1 MDLGQ
6 IFTTGNVASYM
17 VNLFTIPKDAR
28 IIEPCFGEG
37 AFLRALTDSGYSE
50 VDGYEIDRKL
60 FDNVKNKYTKYNL
73 VNADFLSCST
83 EQLYDGIIMNPPY
96 IRHEKINDLKELGV
110 SKEKLSEND
119 LFNSLPHTANMYMYF
134 IVKGF
139 SLLRMGGEMIVIFP
153 SSWINTRSGDSF
165 QKMIKEC
172 AGIKRRIHI
181 SGEVFEKNAL
191 VEVLILKLVKG
202 DLNTNYKTEYV
213 HLSNDEF
220 IKLDA
225 PEQSDMVSW
234 KTSFSKLANV
244 RRGLTTGY
252 NEMYIN
258 PNLNNKKYMRPI
270 ISSPKN
276 ICGFSTKDARKDWLF
291 APLDENLDKK
301 CIEYLKYW
309 KKIILENK
317 KPQTLLNKI
326 ATTKTWY
333 RLNLFDCEGIIF
345 SYFVRN
351 DMKFVMNEEQCIIRD
366 NFYIIYPKIDKWI
379 LFSLLNN
386 YYTYYQ
392 LESMGKKYGAGLLKL
407 QRYDIES
414 ITFPDIDAVKEN
426 DMHLL
431 KKYGSQLAQNGNRKC
446 IDDITKILSVYS
458 EYDFN
463 MIKQK
468 YETKRKK
475 RLEGL

>member
-1 MDLGQ
+1 M
-6 IFTTGNVASYM
+6 S
-17 VNLFTIPKDAR
+17 
-28 IIEPCFGEG
+28 
-37 AFLRALTDSGYSE
+37 
-50 VDGYEIDRKL
+50 
-60 FDNVKNKYTKYNL
+60 
-73 VNADFLSCST
+73 
-83 EQLYDGIIMNPPY
+83 
-96 IRHEKINDLKELGV
+96 
-110 SKEKLSEND
+110 
-119 LFNSLPHTANMYMYF
+119 
-134 IVKGF
+134 
-139 SLLRMGGEMIVIFP
+139 
-153 SSWINTRSGDSF
+153 
-165 QKMIKEC
+165 
-172 AGIKRRIHI
+172 
-181 SGEVFEKNAL
+181 
-191 VEVLILKLVKG
+191 
-202 DLNTNYKTEYV
+202 
-213 HLSNDEF
+213 
-220 IKLDA
+220 
-225 PEQSDMVSW
+225 
-234 KTSFSKLANV
+234 
-244 RRGLTTGY
+244 
-252 NEMYIN
+252 
-258 PNLNNKKYMRPI
+258 
-270 ISSPKN
+270 
-276 ICGFSTKDARKDWLF
+276 
-291 APLDENLDKK
+291 
-301 CIEYLKYW
+301 
-309 KKIILENK
+309 
-317 KPQTLLNKI
+317 NKI

-414 ITFPDIDAVKEN
+414 ITFPDIDAVKGN

-431 KKYGSQLAQNGNRKC
+431 KKYGSQLAQNGDRKC

>member
-6 IFTTGNVASYM
+6 IFTTSNVASYM

-28 IIEPCFGEG
+28 IMEPCFGEG

-50 VDGYEIDRKL
+50 VDGCEIDKKL
-60 FDNVKNKYTKYNL
+60 FDNVKNKYPKYNL
-73 VNADFLSCST
+73 INADFLSCNNDR
-83 EQLYDGIIMNPPY
+83 LYDGIIMNPPY
-96 IRHEKINDLKELGV
+96 IRHEKINDLVELGV
-110 SKEKLSEND
+110 SKEKLSKND
-119 LFNSLPHTANMYMYF
+119 LFYSLPNTANMYMYF

-165 QKMIKEC
+165 QKMIKAC
-172 AGIKRRIHI
+172 AGIKRQIHI

-191 VEVLILKLVKG
+191 VEVLILKLIKG
-202 DLNTNYKTEYV
+202 DLITNCKVEYV
-213 HLSNDEF
+213 RLSNDKF
-220 IKLDA
+220 INLDA
-225 PEQSDMVSW
+225 PEQSDVVSW

-258 PNLNNKKYMRPI
+258 PNLKNEKYMRPI
-270 ISSPKN
+270 ISSPKD
-276 ICGFSTKDARKDWLF
+276 ICGFSTKDAKKDWLF
-291 APLDENLDKK
+291 APLDEDLDKK
-301 CIEYLKYW
+301 CIEYVKYW
-309 KKIILENK
+309 KKRILENQ

-333 RLNLFDCEGIIF
+333 KLNLFECEGIIF

-351 DMKFVMNEEQCIIRD
+351 DMKFVMNEEQCLIRD
-366 NFYIIYPKIDKWI
+366 NFYIIFPKIDKWI

-392 LESMGKKYGAGLLKL
+392 LESLGKKYGAGLLKL
-407 QRYDIES
+407 QRYDIAS
-414 ITFPDIDAVKEN
+414 ISFPDIDDIKEN
-426 DMHLL
+426 DMQLL
-431 KKYGSQLAQNGNRKC
+431 QKYGTRLAQKGDKKC
-446 IDDITKILSVYS
+446 IDDITKVLSAYS
-458 EYDFN
+458 ECGFN
-463 MIKQK
+463 KIKQK